1 MVLVDEPTGWRAY
14 FCTDTSASVADILGT
29 VADRFSLEITFR
41 ECKQVVGAGQQQVR
55 FIWANVGAFHVCLWT
70 FTMTEA
76 WAWGRK
82 DGGVGGP
89 LGLAVGQ
96 ARHAGRATRTSGG
109 RGVVN
114 CWARRF
120 VRFYARGYRGGN
132 SGHGRSLP
140 PSFAFCPL
148 SSGLCNPPASLT
160 GTVASGRRGV
170 GCRLTATTGRAPGGE
185 GPPLIFALSARANDL
200 LTH

>member
-1 MVLVDEPTGWRAY
+1 MVKKYKTFLATWRPAGGAIRVVLVDEPTGWRAY
-14 FCTDTSASVADILGT
+14 FCTDTSASVADILGM

-55 FIWANVGAFHVCLWT
+55 FIWANIGAFHVCLWT

-96 ARHAGRATRTSGG
+96 GVTPPEPRGQAAG
-109 RGVVN
+109 
-114 CWARRF
+114 
-120 VRFYARGYRGGN
+120 
-132 SGHGRSLP
+132 
-140 PSFAFCPL
+140 
-148 SSGLCNPPASLT
+148 
-160 GTVASGRRGV
+160 VAS
-170 GCRLTATTGRAPGGE
+170 
-185 GPPLIFALSARANDL
+185 
-200 LTH
+200 